1 MSTRLSGDM
10 LAGIELAFLLV
21 GGRAHEGGEL
31 MVSEHTRWTS
41 LLPASSLMASSC
53 DASSL
58 SMSSCDA
65 SSLSMSSRGYELT
78 AVVVPNGDG
87 ILACW

>member
-10 LAGIELAFLLV
+10 LAGIELAFVELLV

-41 LLPASSLMASSC
+41 LLPASSLMASLC

-58 SMSSCDA
+58 SMSSH
-65 SSLSMSSRGYELT
+65 GYELT
-78 AVVVPNGDG
+78 VVVVPNGDG